1 MNNPATLPHQN
12 MSTRRFLLSVGGIIF
27 VLIAAT
33 YLFVI
38 SKNTDY
44 TPSTT
49 QTTITPQNV
58 VNSNVEPDLYTVSYE
73 GKVGTSV
80 LDLLSQHAQAET
92 KDSSFGTY
100 VDTINGITGGTDS
113 KYWLFYVNGEPAT
126 VGASEYMTHD
136 GDLIEWRFE

>member
-92 KDSSFGTY
+92 KDSSFGT
-100 VDTINGITGGTDS
+100 
-113 KYWLFYVNGEPAT
+113 
-126 VGASEYMTHD
+126 
-136 GDLIEWRFE
+136 